1 MICFNHFH
9 IWMHDMIRR
18 VILLGLSA
26 IVAGCTTM
34 SQGEYKTAQTALS
47 GSPSLKHEI
56 MASCIKD
63 ENARSAK
70 DKAEMAAVFNI
81 NPNTYAQTFCK
92 RMINGMASNRITYQD
107 YRNLDSSTADNSK
120 LIRVLQ
126 GR

>member
-1 MICFNHFH
+1 
-9 IWMHDMIRR
+9 MIRR

-47 GSPSLKHEI
+47 GSPSLKREI

-81 NPNTYAQTFCK
+81 NPSTYAQTFCK

>member
-1 MICFNHFH
+1 MT
-9 IWMHDMIRR
+9 RK
-18 VILLGLSA
+18 VTLLGLSA

-47 GSPSLKHEI
+47 GSPALKREI
-56 MASCIKD
+56 MANCIKR
-63 ENARSAK
+63 ENARPAK
-70 DKAEMAAVFNI
+70 DKADMATVFNI
-81 NPNTYAQTFCK
+81 NPSNYAQTFCK

-107 YRNLDSSTADNSK
+107 YRNLDSTTADNSR